1 MVKYKNISRSN
12 KWRMDIEEE
21 LDYYNNQEDD
31 QDYNLGYE
39 Y

>member
-1 MVKYKNISRSN
+1 MVKYTNTTLSWKRVVQ
-12 KWRMDIEEE
+12 EE

-31 QDYNLGYE
+31 QDYDLGYE